1 MNSEDS
7 RIEGSAIWRK
17 RKVENIFKGG
27 TFINK
32 NRKVR
37 KSLFR
42 RKPRR
47 HGETEKEF
55 DAKKNRLNTERE
67 RYNKVEYKL
76 VKANKFQLLLLPSV
90 RSIMM

>member
-55 DAKKNRLNTERE
+55 DA
-67 RYNKVEYKL
+67 
-76 VKANKFQLLLLPSV
+76 
-90 RSIMM
+90 